1 VTAIVAAR
9 SLTAGYG
16 TTAVLHDLDLEVAP
30 GEVVALLGPN
40 GSGKTTTI
48 SALCGAIAPQRG
60 AVLSHGTPTRAPL
73 HRRSR
78 DGLGL
83 VTEKRSVL
91 MRLTVEQNL
100 RIARADKSHVLE
112 LFPELADHLGREVG
126 LLSGGQQQMLALGQA
141 LGRRPKAL
149 LADELSLGLAPLV
162 VDRLL
167 LAVRAA
173 ADEGLGVLLVEQHIH
188 KAMQV
193 ADRVY
198 VLRRGRV
205 RLSGTVEDLRGRVDE
220 IQSSYLDAEPPD
232 VS

>member
-1 VTAIVAAR
+1 VTAVVATRA
-9 SLTAGYG
+9 LTAGYG
-16 TTAVLHDLDLEVAP
+16 STAVLHDLNLEVAP

-40 GSGKTTTI
+40 GAGKTTTI
-48 SALCGAIAPQRG
+48 SALSGAIAPQRG
-60 AVLSHGTPTRAPL
+60 AVLTHGTATRAPL

-78 DGLGL
+78 GGLGL

-91 MRLTVEQNL
+91 MTLTVEQNL
-100 RIARADKSHVLE
+100 KIARADKTHVLE
-112 LFPELADHLGREVG
+112 LFPELAEHLGRKVG

-141 LGRRPKAL
+141 LGRHPNAL

-173 ADEGLGVLLVEQHIH
+173 ADQGLGVLLVEQHIH
-188 KAMQV
+188 KALQV

-205 RLSGTVEDLRGRVDE
+205 RLAGTVDDLRGRIDE
-220 IQSSYLDAEPPD
+220 IQSSYLDADTPHA
-232 VS
+232 S